1 MTATRPGIRLAGSV
15 PAGLLLVAC
24 LLYPGPADADGT
36 IVIGT
41 VRPAV
46 TVNREVIESLPAV
59 PVLPAPLLSP
69 SDTGAG
75 DAPGEQASESGLPPM
90 TGAED
95 APGEQASEPGL
106 PPIPVLAGPRNRQT
120 LVFTRRGTGDTTV
133 LPPPA
138 IPPGLLS
145 TLSQD
150 SLLPEAVDA
159 PGAPPALPEPV
170 LRPKTTKP
178 DTGTVTTAARM
189 PPATREELVAVRI
202 EFPAGSALLP
212 DNGPE
217 TLERLVPV
225 LGANASSRVL
235 VAAYASAPDDSRVK
249 ARRLSLSRALAVR
262 SHLISQGIDGLR
274 IDVQAR
280 GNAASGGPSDR
291 VDIAVLEQ
299 RQ

>member
-1 MTATRPGIRLAGSV
+1 MTARGSAIRLAGSV

-24 LLYPGPADADGT
+24 LLYPGPAGADGT

-59 PVLPAPLLSP
+59 PVLPAPLLNP
-69 SDTGAG
+69 SDTGA
-75 DAPGEQASESGLPPM
+75 
-90 TGAED
+90 ED
-95 APGEQASEPGL
+95 VPGEQASEPGL
-106 PPIPVLAGPRNRQT
+106 PPIPGAEDALGEPGLPPIPVLARPRSNPT
-120 LVFTRRGTGDTTV
+120 LVFTRRGTDDTRV

-138 IPPGLLS
+138 IPAGLLS

-150 SLLPEAVDA
+150 SLLPDTVNA
-159 PGAPPALPEPV
+159 PAAPPVLPEPV
-170 LRPKTTKP
+170 LRPKVEKP
-178 DTGTVTTAARM
+178 VAGGETTAARTT
-189 PPATREELVAVRI
+189 PSTREESLAVRI
-202 EFPAGSALLP
+202 EFAVGSALLP
-212 DNGPE
+212 DDGPE

-225 LGANASSRVL
+225 LGANATSRVL

-280 GNAASGGPSDR
+280 GNAASGGPADR
-291 VDIAVLEQ
+291 VDVAVLEQ

>member
-1 MTATRPGIRLAGSV
+1 MTATRSGIRLAGSV
-15 PAGLLLVAC
+15 PVGLLLVAC

-75 DAPGEQASESGLPPM
+75 DEPASEPGLPAM

-150 SLLPEAVDA
+150 SLLPEAADA
-159 PGAPPALPEPV
+159 PDAPPALPEPV
-170 LRPKTTKP
+170 LRHKAAKP
-178 DTGTVTTAARM
+178 DAETVTTAART

-212 DNGPE
+212 DNGPK

-225 LGANASSRVL
+225 LGATATSRVL

-280 GNAASGGPSDR
+280 GNAASDGPADR
-291 VDIAVLEQ
+291 VDVTVLEQ